1 MRQCSNCNSSITCG
15 CQDRVASDGKRVCA
29 NCITS
34 YEAKIKLEALI
45 AQTSTIQNENLST
58 E

>member
-1 MRQCSNCNSSITCG
+1 MRTCENCGSSITCG
-15 CQDRVASDGKRVCA
+15 CQDRIASNGKRVCA

-45 AQTSTIQNENLST
+45 AQTTTTQNENPPS
-58 E
+58 